1 MKITKVEAIPLRVDI
16 PDDESVLDDLVIR
29 IHTDAGITGI
39 GEVDASPRVGKVIVD
54 APDMY
59 QHSRGLANML
69 VGEDPFHTERLWDK
83 MYRGTTWMGPGGIT
97 IEAISGVDM
106 ALWDIKGKAL
116 GLPVHTL
123 LGGARRET
131 IPLYASMIFN
141 KDLGLMRERAQ
152 QHIAA
157 GYRAVKFG
165 WGPIGP
171 DLKTDV
177 ALVRAAREAI
187 GDAALLVDAG
197 AAWTVREAIQRVNAF
212 QEYRPFWLEEAIAT
226 DDLSGWARLTAAA
239 QGIRIATGEQETL
252 AQAFRALLEVGH
264 VDVIQPDLARAGG
277 FTQGRRLADLAAANH
292 ALLVPH
298 AWKSGI
304 LVAASV
310 HLAATLPS
318 IPFIE
323 NIVNR
328 STLRRELVRMEFEV
342 SGGVAHLPQTPGLG
356 IELNEEIVARFRV
369 DG

>member
-29 IHTDAGITGI
+29 VHTDAGITGI
-39 GEVDASPRVGKVIVD
+39 GEVDASPRVGKAVVD

-83 MYRGTTWMGPGGIT
+83 MYRGTTWLGPGGVT

-141 KDLGLMRERAQ
+141 KDLGL
-152 QHIAA
+152 I
-157 GYRAVKFG
+157 
-165 WGPIGP
+165 
-171 DLKTDV
+171 
-177 ALVRAAREAI
+177 RAAREAI

-310 HLAATLPS
+310 HLAA
-318 IPFIE
+318 
-323 NIVNR
+323 
-328 STLRRELVRMEFEV
+328 
-342 SGGVAHLPQTPGLG
+342 
-356 IELNEEIVARFRV
+356 
-369 DG
+369 